1 MTDTRNSS
9 RDIAVLIAG
18 IAAGVLGS
26 RLLPPLVAAAAGS
39 ARARKSGDPFDM
51 LVADH
56 RALESLLADM
66 AETDASST
74 ARRASLFM
82 MLKRKLGKHALAE
95 EDVVYPILH
104 NDAEDFSESRDLYDE
119 HADMKILL
127 FTIEERLKAGAD
139 WSEEVRNL
147 RALIESHIV
156 EEEQIVFPKL
166 RERMDQSRKNSV
178 SGQISRE
185 EALIL

>member
-1 MTDTRNSS
+1 
-9 RDIAVLIAG
+9 
-18 IAAGVLGS
+18 
-26 RLLPPLVAAAAGS
+26 
-39 ARARKSGDPFDM
+39 
-51 LVADH
+51 
-56 RALESLLADM
+56 
-66 AETDASST
+66 
-74 ARRASLFM
+74 
-82 MLKRKLGKHALAE
+82 LAE

-104 NDAEDFSESRDLYDE
+104 NEADLAESKDLYDE

-127 FTIEERLKAGAD
+127 FKIEEKLMAGAD

-156 EEEQIVFPKL
+156 EEEQIVFPRL
-166 RERMDQSRKNSV
+166 RERMDQARKNTV